1 MATLIAS
8 VPLALLIFLR
18 THLADRDRSRL
29 LARSEQS
36 IGESETAAAQIVQS
50 EKLVSLGQLAAAR
63 AHEINNPLARSSVF
77 RSARGRSTVPEK
89 ARITASKIRDQAR
102 RTKTLVGNLLEF
114 CAPGTGRAH
123 ALDNQYRCEQR
134 VSFGALDL
142 RSGTTRIELQLES
155 VLPGVRGDGNQ

>member
-36 IGESETAAAQIVQS
+36 IENLKPAASADRAS
-50 EKLVSLGQLAAAR
+50 EKLVSLGQLAAGA
-63 AHEINNPLARSSVF
+63 AHEINNPLAAILGFF
-77 RSARGRSTVPEK
+77 RSARGRSHGSEK

-102 RTKTLVGNLLEF
+102 RTKTLVASLEF
-114 CAPGTGRAH
+114 CAPVRPSA
-123 ALDNQYRCEQR
+123 
-134 VSFGALDL
+134 
-142 RSGTTRIELQLES
+142 RSSTSIPL
-155 VLPGVRGDGNQ
+155 